1 MDYLLTERVKPVEVW
16 PKMTVNEL
24 VLQMRSAGV
33 FMGGK
38 LARAVDIYERMV
50 KEGAYIFLSL
60 AGALTAAG
68 MRKIILTLIEK
79 KLVNAIVST
88 GANLVHDT
96 MEALGGSFYQGSPYL
111 DDSKLYEAKID
122 RIYDVLVTEKDFTE
136 KFDNPI
142 LEIYADID
150 QSLKGKVI
158 SINDFLIEIAKR
170 LPTGDCI
177 IRTCYEH
184 GVKLFCPT
192 IADSVFGL
200 QLAIYNRL
208 HKGNLRV
215 DAFEDLQEMWD
226 IREKNEKVGAIVLG
240 GGVPKNYVFQSF
252 FFNKKKLDYV
262 IQITLDRPETGGL
275 SGAPPEEAVSW
286 GKVKPDANKV
296 VVVCEATIALPI
308 IVAALLERL
317 DKK

>member
-96 MEALGGSFYQGSPYL
+96 VEALGGGFYQGSPYL
-111 DDSKLYEAKID
+111 DGSKLYEAKID

-170 LPTGDCI
+170 LSRSDCI
-177 IRTCYEH
+177 IRACYEH

>member
-1 MDYLLTERVKPVEVW
+1 MDFQLDRKVKPVEVW
-16 PKMTVNEL
+16 PRMTVNEL
-24 VLQMRSAGV
+24 ILQMKGAGV
-33 FMGGK
+33 FTGGN
-38 LARAVDIYERMV
+38 LAKAVDIYEQMV
-50 KEGAYIFLSL
+50 NEGVYIFLTL
-60 AGALTAAG
+60 AGALTPAG
-68 MRKIILTLIEK
+68 MRKIILTLIRR

-111 DDSKLYEAKID
+111 DDSKLADAEID
-122 RIYDVLVTEKDFTE
+122 RIYDILVTEKDFRE
-136 KFDNPI
+136 KFDNP
-142 LEIYADID
+142 LLAIYEDID
-150 QSLKGKVI
+150 RSLNGRLI
-158 SINDFLIEIAKR
+158 SINELLTEIAKR
-170 LPTGDCI
+170 LPTSDCI
-177 IRTCYEH
+177 IKACYEND
-184 GVKLFCPT
+184 VKLFSPT

-200 QLAIYNRL
+200 QMAIYNRL

-215 DAFEDLQEMWD
+215 DAFQDLQEMWD
-226 IREKNEKVGAIVLG
+226 IREAHDKVGAIVLG

-252 FFNKKKLDYV
+252 FFSKKKLNYV

-286 GKVKPDANKV
+286 GKVRPDANKV
-296 VVVCEATIALPI
+296 VVVSEVTVAFPI

>member
-1 MDYLLTERVKPVEVW
+1 MGYPLIERVRPVEVW

-24 VLQMRSAGV
+24 ILQMKGAGV
-33 FMGGK
+33 FMGGN
-38 LARAVDIYERMV
+38 LAKAVDVYERMV
-50 KEGAYIFLSL
+50 NEGAYIFLSL
-60 AGALTAAG
+60 AGALTPAG
-68 MRKIILTLIEK
+68 MRKIILTLIKK

-111 DDSKLYEAKID
+111 DDSKLYEAGID

-136 KFDNPI
+136 RFDNPI

-150 QSLKGKVI
+150 RSLEGKVI
-158 SINDFLIEIAKR
+158 SINELLVEIAKR
-170 LPTGDCI
+170 LPTSDCI
-177 IRTCYEH
+177 IKACYEH

-200 QLAIYNRL
+200 QMAIYNRL
-208 HKGNLRV
+208 RKGRLRV

-226 IREKNEKVGAIVLG
+226 IRERNERVGAVVLG

-252 FFNKKKLDYV
+252 FFSKKRLDYV

-275 SGAPPEEAVSW
+275 SGAPPHEAVSW

-296 VVVCEATIALPI
+296 VVVCEVTIALPI